1 MASSFPL
8 RVLGIPLLSAIS
20 LSGAACGGDLLGGA
34 RVAEVPD
41 AHARATP
48 EEVAADPCRHGAR
61 VACASLCVERR
72 DAPSCNTV
80 GVMLEF
86 DADRADPVE
95 AARFY
100 RLACGGA
107 YAPGCNNLGWLYM
120 LGRGVKKDPPL
131 SMALF
136 ARAYDGYRTACL
148 RGEVEGCVLA
158 GDLAREGRAG
168 DAAPAE
174 AVSLYDRA
182 CRLGHRAACDRLL
195 D

>member
-1 MASSFPL
+1 MVSSV
-8 RVLGIPLLSAIS
+8 RALGFVS
-20 LSGAACGGDLLGGA
+20 LALVACGGEVLGGA

-48 EEVAADPCRHGAR
+48 AEIAADPCLHGAR
-61 VACASLCVERR
+61 DACARR
-72 DAPSCNTV
+72 CLDRQDAPSCNTV

-86 DADRADPVE
+86 DADRADPAE
-95 AARFY
+95 ASRYY

-120 LGRGVKKDPPL
+120 LGRGVRRDPPL

-136 ARAYDGYRTACL
+136 ARAYDAHRTACL

-168 DAAPAE
+168 DATPADALALFARGCGLGHAPA
-174 AVSLYDRA
+174 
-182 CRLGHRAACDRLL
+182 CRRMAD
-195 D
+195 

>member
-1 MASSFPL
+1 MAHPAI
-8 RVLGIPLLSAIS
+8 RLSVVAA
-20 LSGAACGGDLLGGA
+20 LALAVGGCSGDWFGGP

-41 AHARATP
+41 AHRVPDAK
-48 EEVAADPCRHGAR
+48 EVAADPCRHGALEP
-61 VACASLCVERR
+61 CAKLCVDRR

-86 DADRADPVE
+86 PADVSADDRASASE

-100 RLACGGA
+100 RLACGGS
-107 YAPGCNNLGWLYM
+107 YAPGCNNLAWLYM

-148 RGEVEGCVLA
+148 QGQLEGCVLA

-168 DAAPAE
+168 DADE
-174 AVSLYDRA
+174 AAATALYERA
-182 CRLGHRAACDRLL
+182 CKAGDQRGCARLR
-195 D
+195 

>member
-1 MASSFPL
+1 MAHPVL
-8 RVLGIPLLSAIS
+8 RLSLVSA
-20 LSGAACGGDLLGGA
+20 LTLTATACGGDWLGGA

-41 AHARATP
+41 AHARVDP
-48 EEVAADPCRHGAR
+48 KEVAADPCRHG
-61 VACASLCVERR
+61 VVDACAKICVDRR

-86 DADRADPVE
+86 DAERADAVE

-148 RGEVEGCVLA
+148 QGQVEGCVLA
-158 GDLAREGRAG
+158 GDMVREGRGVDADDALATALYQRGCDAG
-168 DAAPAE
+168 DK
-174 AVSLYDRA
+174 RA
-182 CRLGHRAACDRLL
+182 CARLQ
-195 D
+195 